1 MCTVATARR
10 TRTTKTASASKPAP
24 VQPAGAEFLVGATIS
39 PAANRDWSARA
50 EELNSQEHEFIY
62 NESFASA
69 QAGAEIMAALPPQT
83 EQADSAWKPGR
94 EVPSH
99 LARLCESRLLKPAEE
114 KALFRRMNYC
124 KFQADRLRRRLDGR
138 RPDPAKIS
146 TVEAFLDQ
154 AQTDRDRIVRA
165 NLRLVISIARKFADN
180 RHSFDDLLSEG
191 IASLLRAA
199 EKFDYDRGFRFSTYA
214 TQAVRRTLCRYIQ
227 TTSRDQTRFAPAE
240 SGLLE
245 NAPDLERQ
253 GALSEERWELLRGA
267 MHKLLGKLDPRE
279 RAIIRARFGLGQT
292 EPVQTLQ
299 SLADEM
305 GICKERVRQLE
316 LRAIAKLRSLAEK
329 VPLVAEEN

>member
-1 MCTVATARR
+1 MCTVTAARR
-10 TRTTKTASASKPAP
+10 TRKSSAASKPATASSAR
-24 VQPAGAEFLVGATIS
+24 QEFPEDSTPFPSVD
-39 PAANRDWSARA
+39 RDWSAIA
-50 EELNSQEHEFIY
+50 EELNSHEHEFIY

-83 EQADSAWKPGR
+83 EQADSTWKPGR

-114 KALFRRMNYC
+114 KALFCRMNYC

-138 RPDPAKIS
+138 RPDPAKIRA
-146 TVEAFLDQ
+146 VEEFLAQ

-165 NLRLVISIARKFADN
+165 NLRLVISIARKFADT

-227 TTSRDQTRFAPAE
+227 TTSRDQTRFAAAE
-240 SGLLE
+240 TGLLE
-245 NAPDLERQ
+245 NAPEVERQ
-253 GALSEERWELLRGA
+253 GALSEQRWELLRGA